1 MKYFHIRC
9 TEREPCRGKDMA
21 EAPIEMWAMQVAFAI
36 GLLGIYVGWRG
47 TIAKMTGFYDLSGAV
62 KTLLYGIIAGVLAA
76 SAIDILILA
85 EVRTGTQNIISL
97 GVISLIIALAESS
110 FSLFVLGRSRIVG
123 LRACAPY
130 GWTLGLGFGA
140 MRSAHLNVRLF
151 DPVVW
156 DGTGFSIPNIVLA
169 CVLTVITCLG
179 HASITTWQGSR
190 IIENSRF
197 RPIIYGSIARSALTL
212 STVLAV
218 FFPPTLA
225 LVAPIVA
232 WSWFPAQESWLPSG
246 LTPAARQAY
255 RRTLRQ
261 AEINKS
267 RADSRIRGKLVE
279 SDE

>member
-1 MKYFHIRC
+1 
-9 TEREPCRGKDMA
+9 
-21 EAPIEMWAMQVAFAI
+21 MQVAFAI

-47 TIAKMTGFYDLSGAV
+47 IIAKMTGFYDLSGAV
-62 KTLLYGIIAGVLAA
+62 KTLLYGIISGVLAA
-76 SAIDILILA
+76 SAIDVLILS
-85 EVRTGTQNIISL
+85 EVRTETQNIISL
-97 GVISLIIALAESS
+97 GAIALVIALAESS
-110 FSLFVLGRSRIVG
+110 FSLFILGRSRTVG

-140 MRSAHLNVRLF
+140 MRSANLNVRLF
-151 DPVVW
+151 DPDVW
-156 DGTGFSIPNIVLA
+156 EGTGFRIPNVVLA
-169 CVLTVITCLG
+169 CALTVITCLG

-190 IIENSRF
+190 ILENSRI
-197 RPIIYGSIARSALTL
+197 RPLFYGSIARSALIL
-212 STVLAV
+212 ATVLTV

-279 SDE
+279 SEE

>member
-1 MKYFHIRC
+1 
-9 TEREPCRGKDMA
+9 MA
-21 EAPIEMWAMQVAFAI
+21 EAPIEMWEMQIAFAI
-36 GLLGIYVGWRG
+36 GILGVYVGWRG

-62 KTLLYGIIAGVLAA
+62 KTLLYGIISGVLAA
-76 SAIDILILA
+76 SAIDVLILS
-85 EVRTGTQNIISL
+85 EVRNETQNIIS
-97 GVISLIIALAESS
+97 ISAIALIIAFAESS
-110 FSLFVLGRSRIVG
+110 FALFLLGRSRTVG

-156 DGTGFSIPNIVLA
+156 DGTGFSMTNIMLA
-169 CVLTVITCLG
+169 FTLTVVTCLG
-179 HASITTWQGSR
+179 HASIATWQGSR

-197 RPIIYGSIARSALTL
+197 RPIVYASIARSALIL
-212 STVLAV
+212 ATVLTV

-225 LVAPIVA
+225 LVVPIVA

-255 RRTLRQ
+255 RRTIRQ
-261 AEINKS
+261 AEIIKS
-267 RADSRIRGKLVE
+267 RADSRIKGKLVDSE
-279 SDE
+279 E

>member
-1 MKYFHIRC
+1 
-9 TEREPCRGKDMA
+9 MA
-21 EAPIEMWAMQVAFAI
+21 EAPIEMWEMQLAFAI

-62 KTLLYGIIAGVLAA
+62 KTLLFGIISGVMAA
-76 SAIDILILA
+76 SVIDILILSEIRA
-85 EVRTGTQNIISL
+85 ESQNVISL
-97 GVISLIIALAESS
+97 GLISLIIALAESS
-110 FSLFVLGRSRIVG
+110 FALFVLGRSRTVG

-156 DGTGFSIPNIVLA
+156 GGTGFNIQNIGLA
-169 CVLTVITCLG
+169 CVLTVLTCLG

-190 IIENSRF
+190 IIENHRF
-197 RPIIYGSIARSALTL
+197 RPLIYGTIARSALIL
-212 STVLAV
+212 ATVLTV

-225 LVAPIVA
+225 LVAPIII

-261 AEINKS
+261 ADLNKS
-267 RADSRIRGKLVE
+267 RAASRIRGKIVE

>member
-1 MKYFHIRC
+1 
-9 TEREPCRGKDMA
+9 MA
-21 EAPIEMWAMQVAFAI
+21 EAPIEMWEMQVAFAI

-76 SAIDILILA
+76 SAIDVLILT

-97 GVISLIIALAESS
+97 SAIALMIALAESS
-110 FSLFVLGRSRIVG
+110 FSLFVLGRSNIVG

-151 DPVVW
+151 DPEVW
-156 DGTGFSIPNIVLA
+156 EGTGFSIPNIVLA
-169 CVLTVITCLG
+169 FVLTVITCIG
-179 HASITTWQGSR
+179 HASITTWQGSMV
-190 IIENSRF
+190 IENSRF
-197 RPIIYGSIARSALTL
+197 RPIIYGSIARSALIL
-212 STVLAV
+212 STLLAV

-261 AEINKS
+261 AEINKT

>member
-1 MKYFHIRC
+1 
-9 TEREPCRGKDMA
+9 MA
-21 EAPIEMWAMQVAFAI
+21 EAPIEMWEMQIAFAI
-36 GLLGIYVGWRG
+36 GLLGIYIGWRG

-62 KTLLYGIIAGVLAA
+62 KTLLYGIISGVLAA
-76 SAIDILILA
+76 SAIDVLILS
-85 EVRTGTQNIISL
+85 EVRNGTQNIIS
-97 GVISLIIALAESS
+97 ISAIALVIALAESS
-110 FSLFVLGRSRIVG
+110 FTLFVLGRSRTVG

-156 DGTGFSIPNIVLA
+156 EGTGFSSINIALA
-169 CVLTVITCLG
+169 LVLTVVTCLG

-197 RPIIYGSIARSALTL
+197 RPMFYASIARSALIL
-212 STVLAV
+212 ATVLTV

-255 RRTLRQ
+255 RRTIRQ
-261 AEINKS
+261 AEIIKS
-267 RADSRIRGKLVE
+267 RADSRIRGKLVDSE
-279 SDE
+279 E

>member
-1 MKYFHIRC
+1 
-9 TEREPCRGKDMA
+9 MA
-21 EAPIEMWAMQVAFAI
+21 EAPIEMWEMQIAFAI
-36 GLLGIYVGWRG
+36 GLLGIYIGWRG

-62 KTLLYGIIAGVLAA
+62 KTLLYGLISGVLAA
-76 SAIDILILA
+76 SAIDVLILS
-85 EVRTGTQNIISL
+85 EVRNETQNIIS
-97 GVISLIIALAESS
+97 ISAIALVIALAESS
-110 FSLFVLGRSRIVG
+110 FTLFVLGRSRTVG

-151 DPVVW
+151 DPIVW
-156 DGTGFSIPNIVLA
+156 EGTGFSIANIGLA
-169 CVLTVITCLG
+169 LVLTVVTCLG

-197 RPIIYGSIARSALTL
+197 RPIVYGSIARSALIL
-212 STVLAV
+212 ATVLTV

-225 LVAPIVA
+225 LVAPIVV

-255 RRTLRQ
+255 RRTIRQ
-261 AEINKS
+261 AEIIKS
-267 RADSRIRGKLVE
+267 RADSRIRGKLVDSE
-279 SDE
+279 E